1 MKIALVSA
9 EAFPFSKT
17 GGLGDVVGALF
28 KEFIKSGL
36 DVTLF
41 LPFHRTTKENFYN
54 SVTDSGIVYG
64 AQIGAATCFGAARS
78 AKVKVDSE
86 DNLLIEP
93 SKNGNL
99 FFIEHNDFFDR
110 AELYGTNYGEYLDNA
125 ERFVFFSRAVLEV
138 CRLLDLRFDII
149 HCHDW
154 HTSLIPLYLKTFYRE
169 AHQFKNTKTVL
180 TIHNLGYQG
189 IFPKQKLEVTGFG
202 WEMFHMDGLEFYGM
216 VNFLK
221 AGIFNADFVTTV
233 SPTYAKEILNPEY
246 GFGLDGVLR
255 KIKDKLTGIINGIDY
270 KIWNPEKD
278 HYIVKNYGI
287 KDFHEK
293 LKNKEDLIK
302 LSGIKC
308 SLEHPLIGFIGRM
321 TSQKGLDIVFDAI
334 PYLVKMGVYFIFE
347 GTGEDYYENR
357 IIELQKIYPF
367 TVSAYIGFDEALAHK
382 IYGGADGL
390 LVPSRYEPCGL
401 SQLIAMRY
409 GTLPICRKTGGL
421 ADTVE
426 DGITGFL
433 FNEYSSSD
441 LISAVSRFT
450 EAFYNKERFSEMI
463 YEAMTRDFSWSNS
476 CKKYFELYE
485 GLINERN
492 TYTG

>member
-28 KEFIKSGL
+28 KEFIKAGV

-41 LPFHRTTKENFYN
+41 LPFHRTTKEKFYN
-54 SVTDSGIVYG
+54 SVADSEIVY
-64 AQIGAATCFGAARS
+64 AVPIGGGNHFGAVRS
-78 AKVKVDSE
+78 AKIKIDSE

-110 AELYGTNYGEYLDNA
+110 VEIYGTNYGEYLDNA

-138 CRLLDLRFDII
+138 CRLMDLRFDII

-154 HTSLIPLYLKTFYRE
+154 HTSLIPLYLKTFYRKYSLFE
-169 AHQFKNTKTVL
+169 NTKTVL

-189 IFPKQKLEVTGFG
+189 IFPRQKLEVTGFG
-202 WEMFHMDGLEFYGM
+202 WEMFHIDGFEFYGM

-221 AGIFNADFVTTV
+221 AGIFNADYVTTV
-233 SPTYAKEILNPEY
+233 SPTYAKEILNSEY

-255 KIKDKLTGIINGIDY
+255 KIKNKLTGIINGIDY
-270 KIWNPEKD
+270 KIWDPEKD
-278 HYIVKNYGI
+278 PYIIQNYGI
-287 KDFHEK
+287 KNFHEK
-293 LKNKEDLIK
+293 WKNKENLIK
-302 LSGIKC
+302 LAGIKC
-308 SLEHPLIGFIGRM
+308 SHEPLIGFIGRM
-321 TSQKGLDIVFDAI
+321 VSQKGLDIVFDAMQ
-334 PYLVKMGVYFIFE
+334 YLVKMGVYFIFE

-357 IIELQKIYPF
+357 VRELQKIYPS
-367 TVSAYIGFDEALAHK
+367 TVSVYISFDETLAHK
-382 IYGGADGL
+382 IYAGADGL
-390 LVPSRYEPCGL
+390 IIPSKYEPCGL
-401 SQLIAMRY
+401 NQLIAMRY
-409 GTLPICRKTGGL
+409 GTIPVCRRTGGL

-426 DGITGFL
+426 DGVTGFL
-433 FNEYSSSD
+433 FTEYSSND
-441 LISAVSRFT
+441 LISSVSRFT

-463 YEAMTRDFSWSNS
+463 YEAMKRDFSWSNS
-476 CKKYFELYE
+476 CKKYFKLYE
-485 GLINERN
+485 GLINER
-492 TYTG
+492 TCRA

>member
-17 GGLGDVVGALF
+17 GGLGDVVGAIF
-28 KEFIKSGL
+28 KEFLKTGM

-41 LPFHRTTKENFYN
+41 LPFHKATKEKFYN
-54 SVTDSGIVYG
+54 SVADSEIVYEVPMG
-64 AQIGAATCFGAARS
+64 ESSCFGAIRS
-78 AKVKVDSE
+78 AKIKIDSE
-86 DNLLIEP
+86 DNLLMEP

-138 CRLLDLRFDII
+138 CKLMDLRFHII

-169 AHQFKNTKTVL
+169 YPQFENTKTVL

-189 IFPKQKLEVTGFG
+189 IFPKEKLEITGFG
-202 WEMFHMDGLEFYGM
+202 WEMFHLDGFEFYGM

-221 AGIFNADFVTTV
+221 VGIFNADVVTTV
-233 SPTYAKEILNPEY
+233 SPTYAREILNPEY

-255 KIKDKLTGIINGIDY
+255 KIKDKLVGIINGIDY
-270 KIWNPEKD
+270 KIWDPEKD
-278 HYIVKNYGI
+278 PYIVKNYGI
-287 KDFHEK
+287 KNFHEK

-308 SLEHPLIGFIGRM
+308 SQDSPLIGFIGRM
-321 TSQKGLDIVFDAI
+321 VSQKGLDIVFEAI
-334 PYLVKMGVYFIFE
+334 DDLIKMGVYFIFE
-347 GTGEDYYENR
+347 GTGEEYYENR
-357 IIELQKIYPF
+357 VKELQKIYPSI
-367 TVSAYIGFDEALAHK
+367 VSAYIGFDETLAHK
-382 IYGGADGL
+382 IYAGADGL
-390 LVPSRYEPCGL
+390 IIPSKYEPCGL
-401 SQLIAMRY
+401 SQLIAMKY
-409 GTLPICRKTGGL
+409 GTIPICRKTGGL

-426 DGITGFL
+426 DNVTGFL
-433 FNEYSSSD
+433 FSEYSSSD
-441 LISAVSRFT
+441 LVSSVSRFT

-463 YEAMTRDFSWSNS
+463 YEAMKREFSWSNS
-476 CKKYFELYE
+476 CKKYFKLYE
-485 GLINERN
+485 GLINE
-492 TYTG
+492 TYRG